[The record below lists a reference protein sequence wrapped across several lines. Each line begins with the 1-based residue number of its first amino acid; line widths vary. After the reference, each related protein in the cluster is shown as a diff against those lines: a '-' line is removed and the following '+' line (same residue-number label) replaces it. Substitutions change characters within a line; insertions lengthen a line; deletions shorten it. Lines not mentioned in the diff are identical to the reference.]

1 MELVDVAEALLAIG
15 GRGAR
20 VEDVEEA
27 VRGVVRIKG
36 HRQEAAH
43 SALGGEPVDVEELV
57 RDPVV
62 DDLDVARA
70 VDDEQTRVA
79 RWRGDVDRVVEVPD
93 RLQTGCPG
101 ALRH

>member
-27 VRGVVRIKG
+27 VRGVVRVKG
-36 HRQEAAH
+36 HRQEAALCG
-43 SALGGEPVDVEELV
+43 LGGEPVDVEELA

-62 DDLDVARA
+62 DDLDVA
-70 VDDEQTRVA
+70 
-79 RWRGDVDRVVEVPD
+79 
-93 RLQTGCPG
+93 G
-101 ALRH
+101 ALDHE